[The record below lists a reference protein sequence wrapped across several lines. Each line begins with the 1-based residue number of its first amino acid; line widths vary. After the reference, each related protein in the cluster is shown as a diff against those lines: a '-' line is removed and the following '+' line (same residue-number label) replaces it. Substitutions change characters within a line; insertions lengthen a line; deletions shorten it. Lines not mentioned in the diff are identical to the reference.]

1 MNYSFFV
8 TKICIMIYKIR
19 VTEDNDIYIY
29 IYISFK
35 LNNILYRL
43 GSLKY
48 NKLILTCIIQQLY
61 IKISVIYIRM
71 N

>member
-1 MNYSFFV
+1 
-8 TKICIMIYKIR
+8 MIYKIR

>member
-48 NKLILTCIIQQLY
+48 NKLILTCIIQQLS
-61 IKISVIYIRM
+61 IKIGVIYIRM